1 MVNFLASHNKT
12 GGIYASALV
21 RPSFI
26 MLMVLARKFAHLPI
40 SHLFCRGQYS
50 AWNGACQEFSW
61 KRGLFTPG
69 NA

>member
-26 MLMVLARKFAHLPI
+26 MLMVLARKFAAS
-40 SHLFCRGQYS
+40 SHLLS
-50 AWNGACQEFSW
+50 VLIIATA
-61 KRGLFTPG
+61 LL
-69 NA
+69 